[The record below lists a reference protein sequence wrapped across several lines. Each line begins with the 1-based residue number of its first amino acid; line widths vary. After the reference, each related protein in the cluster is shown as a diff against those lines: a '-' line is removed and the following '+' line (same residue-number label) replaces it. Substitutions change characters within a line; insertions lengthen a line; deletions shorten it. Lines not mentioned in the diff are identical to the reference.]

1 MNRKQLHKQIEKQL
15 VSRRRALRHSLR
27 GDEHM
32 LHVLHESGVGD
43 EGDAALATEQAE
55 LRSQM
60 AESESRE
67 IMQIDDALAKIKS
80 GEYGRCET
88 CGKPIT
94 PLRLKVL
101 PYATECI
108 VCARR
113 GERREAGQR
122 VGPVNRIAAYTG
134 GSPEDEDVSLDDAE
148 LELH

>member
-15 VSRRRALRHSLR
+15 LGRRRTLVHSLR
-27 GDEHM
+27 GDEHT
-32 LHVLHESGVGD
+32 LHSLHESGVGD
-43 EGDAALATEQAE
+43 EVDAALATEQAE
-55 LRSQM
+55 LRSQL

-67 IMQIDDALAKIKS
+67 IAEIDDALAKIKA
-80 GEYGRCET
+80 GTYGRCET

-101 PYATECI
+101 PYASECI
-108 VCARR
+108 LCARR
-113 GERREAGQR
+113 GERREAGER

-134 GSPEDEDVSLDDAE
+134 GSTDEDLSLDDAE